1 MKILITDKVADEAV
15 ELLKKEGYEV
25 IFDEMDH
32 DALIRNI
39 HEYDA
44 LMVRSRTK
52 VTSDIIEAAEKLK
65 VIGRAG
71 IGVDNIDIKAA
82 SKHGVKVVNAP
93 TGATDSVAELAI
105 AHMLSLARHLTKA
118 DSTLKQGVWAK
129 KQLKGVELNGKTL
142 GIVGAGRI
150 GTALALK
157 SRVFSMK
164 ILYTSRHRNRVLEEK
179 LGAKKVSLEELL
191 ESSDFVSL
199 HVPLTDDTY
208 HLIGE
213 KELKMMKPTAYIINC
228 ARGGIIDEEALYN
241 ALKEKKIAGAALDV
255 FEEEPPKDNPLL
267 TLDNVVATPHLG
279 ASTVEGQRRA
289 GTVCAEQ
296 IIKVLRGEEPDYWV
310 NKG

>member
-105 AHMLSLARHLTKA
+105 AHMLSLSRHLTKA
-118 DSTLKQGVWAK
+118 DSALKQGVWAK

-157 SRVFSMK
+157 SQSFSMK
-164 ILYTSRHRNRVLEEK
+164 ILYTSRHRNQVLEEK
-179 LGAKKVSLEELL
+179 
-191 ESSDFVSL
+191 
-199 HVPLTDDTY
+199 
-208 HLIGE
+208 
-213 KELKMMKPTAYIINC
+213 
-228 ARGGIIDEEALYN
+228 
-241 ALKEKKIAGAALDV
+241 
-255 FEEEPPKDNPLL
+255 
-267 TLDNVVATPHLG
+267 
-279 ASTVEGQRRA
+279 
-289 GTVCAEQ
+289 
-296 IIKVLRGEEPDYWV
+296 
-310 NKG
+310 